1 MKNILITAVTLFSA
15 TFSFAQVERN
25 VGEFN
30 KLKVYD
36 KIPVELISSLKNLV
50 VIDGVN
56 AEDVQVENNNGEL
69 KLKMTGVKLMQGGE
83 ATVKVYYKSLY
94 DIQASQGSTIYSDD
108 EVKVQSLNLTSN
120 EGSSIKLPVD
130 VNRLEVK
137 INSGAEVILRG
148 KAETQTVISNSG
160 GKYFSKTLEAQSSS
174 LTTNAGGVIEA
185 TSTDSVDAKTRA
197 GGVIDIYG
205 NPERRNQ
212 KKIAGGKINFK

>member
-1 MKNILITAVTLFSA
+1 MKNILITAVTLFGAS
-15 TFSFAQVERN
+15 FSFAQVERN

-36 KIPVELISSLKNLV
+36 KIPVELVSSLKNLV
-50 VIDGVN
+50 VINGVN

-94 DIQASQGSTIYSDD
+94 DIQAIQGSTIYSDD

-160 GKYFSKTLEAQSSS
+160 GKYFSKTLEAQNSS

-197 GGVIDIYG
+197 GGVIDVYG

>member
-1 MKNILITAVTLFSA
+1 MKNILITAVTLFGAS
-15 TFSFAQVERN
+15 FSFAQVERN

-36 KIPVELISSLKNLV
+36 KIPVELVSSLKNLV
-50 VIDGVN
+50 VINGVN

-160 GKYFSKTLEAQSSS
+160 GKYFSKTLEAQNSS

-197 GGVIDIYG
+197 GGVIDVYG

>member
-1 MKNILITAVTLFSA
+1 MKNILITAVTLFGAS
-15 TFSFAQVERN
+15 FSFAQVERN

-36 KIPVELISSLKNLV
+36 KIPVELVSSLKNLV

-148 KAETQTVISNSG
+148 KAESQTVISNSG
-160 GKYFSKTLEAQSSS
+160 GKYFSKTLEAQNSS

-197 GGVIDIYG
+197 GGVIDVYG

>member
-1 MKNILITAVTLFSA
+1 MKNILITAVTLFGAS
-15 TFSFAQVERN
+15 FSFAQVERN

-36 KIPVELISSLKNLV
+36 KIPVELVSSLKNLV

-160 GKYFSKTLEAQSSS
+160 GKYFSKTLEAQNSS

-197 GGVIDIYG
+197 GGVIDVYG

>member
-1 MKNILITAVTLFSA
+1 MKNILITAVTLFGAS
-15 TFSFAQVERN
+15 FSFAQVERN

-36 KIPVELISSLKNLV
+36 KIPVELVSFLKNLV
-50 VIDGVN
+50 VINGVN

-148 KAETQTVISNSG
+148 KAESQTVISNSG
-160 GKYFSKTLEAQSSS
+160 GKYFSKTLEAQNSS

-197 GGVIDIYG
+197 GGVIDVYG

>member
-1 MKNILITAVTLFSA
+1 MKNILITAVTLFGAS
-15 TFSFAQVERN
+15 FSFAQVERN

-36 KIPVELISSLKNLV
+36 KIPVELVSSLKNLV
-50 VIDGVN
+50 VIEGVN

-148 KAETQTVISNSG
+148 KAESQTVISNSG
-160 GKYFSKTLEAQSSS
+160 GKYFSKTLEAQNSS

-197 GGVIDIYG
+197 GGVIDVYG

>member
-1 MKNILITAVTLFSA
+1 MKNILITAVTLFGAS
-15 TFSFAQVERN
+15 FSFAQVERN

-36 KIPVELISSLKNLV
+36 KIPVELVSSLKNLV
-50 VIDGVN
+50 VIEGVN

-160 GKYFSKTLEAQSSS
+160 GKYFSKTLEAQNSS

-197 GGVIDIYG
+197 GGVIDVYG

>member
-1 MKNILITAVTLFSA
+1 MKNILITAVTLFGAS
-15 TFSFAQVERN
+15 FSFAQVERN

-36 KIPVELISSLKNLV
+36 KIPVELVSSLKNLV

-137 INSGAEVILRG
+137 INSGAEVILKG

-160 GKYFSKTLEAQSSS
+160 GKYFSKTLEAQNSS

-197 GGVIDIYG
+197 GGVIDVYG

>member
-1 MKNILITAVTLFSA
+1 MKNILITAVTLFGAS
-15 TFSFAQVERN
+15 FSFAQVERN

-36 KIPVELISSLKNLV
+36 KIPVELVSSLKNLV
-50 VIDGVN
+50 VINGVN

-160 GKYFSKTLEAQSSS
+160 GKYFSKTLEAQNSS

>member
-1 MKNILITAVTLFSA
+1 MHNTLLTAVTLPGAS
-15 TFSFAQVERN
+15 FSFAQVERN

-36 KIPVELISSLKNLV
+36 KIPVELVSSLKNLV
-50 VIDGVN
+50 VINGVN

-160 GKYFSKTLEAQSSS
+160 GKYFSKTLEAQNSS

-197 GGVIDIYG
+197 GGVIDVYG